1 MSLVYAN
8 IFSEQ
13 RLTNRRKSNT
23 LEQAALELLS
33 AACINKACREAIDR
47 YCSPWLRALAEDR
60 AGTHKALA
68 SLVLAKVS
76 SDSSDSDIAD
86 KLSALVLNEPDASD
100 QAIEGLA
107 YTSLQPKVKEA
118 IAANS
123 KLLKCLVTALQD
135 RSSAAFG
142 CLTTFDNITIYRL
155 VQSQEQQKMADL
167 KAYANSSK
175 PAERDPLDDDS
186 NVTSRCKKL
195 LDANV
200 VPALVA
206 CCKTNP
212 SPAIVALIVRILL
225 SLSKEQKHRA
235 QMAQQGAVKVLLQI
249 RDRISKT
256 DKSTPDASSIEHSA
270 AHALARLLISINP
283 AHTFSTSLP
292 ATSAVSALIQLLEL
306 DQASE
311 ERNLLPT
318 FEALLALTN
327 LASMEDDAP
336 RNLLLRAA
344 WPTLENSLLLS
355 SNSLVQRASVE
366 LVCNLMASPAG
377 VAKFADGSKQA
388 SARMHIL
395 LALADVEDFAMRRAA
410 GGALAML
417 TEWDAAVGAV
427 LEKERGIKI
436 VLGMCGDESE
446 EIVHRGYVVLL
457 NVVSAPGGV
466 GERGLER
473 VKGEGGVEIVKESLR
488 KAKNAEVLGVGV
500 QVLKKLVE

>member
-1 MSLVYAN
+1 V
-8 IFSEQ
+8 SEQ
-13 RLTNRRKSNT
+13 RLTNARKSNT

-107 YTSLQPKVKEA
+107 YASLQPKVKEA

-123 KLLKCLVTALQD
+123 KLLQCLVTALQD

-186 NVTSRCKKL
+186 KVTSRCKKL

-206 CCKTNP
+206 CCKNNP
-212 SPAIVALIVRILL
+212 SPAIVALVVRILL

-235 QMAQQGAVKVLLQI
+235 QMAQQGAVKLLLQI

-327 LASMEDDAP
+327 LASMEDGHAP

-395 LALADVEDFAMRRAA
+395 LALADVEDFATRRAA

-427 LEKERGIKI
+427 LEKERGVRI
-436 VLGMCGDESE
+436 VLGMCDDESE

-473 VKGEGGVEIVKESLR
+473 VKGEGGVEVVKESLR